1 MKPSSNY
8 KLFYIHTP
16 KTAGSS
22 VNEYFT
28 NIFPNS
34 ICHIEGKLK
43 LENGLDLDEYDF
55 ASGHIGYTHAH
66 KILDDKWLKLVTF
79 REPYSFVISHLCW
92 IRLLADPG
100 QEERFNNHPEIFQR
114 IAKKMASLDLS
125 KADSIKLFIEWL
137 DSVGCDYLHNTQTF
151 YLDYAK
157 TIEGAK
163 AALEKI
169 EFVGTLEKIDKFLE
183 LINYELSLDVKFERA
198 PRKNVNK
205 QKYGLDINN
214 PEHKKALL
222 PLIDKDIEIYKIV
235 SDIQD
240 RSLSRY
246 ELPSKETGEIRG
258 WIDHVSEDSIR
269 GWGMYVDSSAH
280 LSLGLYLNEK
290 LIAETS
296 ARQYRAGVRKK
307 KIHSTGFCGFSFSL
321 SEVKISDG
329 VRISVRDLHT
339 GNLLPV
345 TSDVNATL
353 SLLGAIITN

>member
-1 MKPSSNY
+1 MKPRSNY

-43 LENGLDLDEYDF
+43 SEKGLDLDKYDF

-114 IAKKMASLDLS
+114 IATKMASLDLS
-125 KADSIKLFIEWL
+125 KAGNITLFIEWL
-137 DSVGCDYLHNTQTF
+137 DSISCDYLHNTQTF

-163 AALEKI
+163 AALKNI

-214 PEHKKALL
+214 PEHRQALL
-222 PLIDKDIEIYKIV
+222 PLIDKDIEIYEIV

-240 RSLSRY
+240 NNLNSY
-246 ELPSKETGEIRG
+246 ELPSKEAGEIRG
-258 WIDHVSEDSIR
+258 WIDHVSEGSVR
-269 GWGMYVDSSAH
+269 GWGMYINSSAH
-280 LSLGLYLNEK
+280 LSLGLYLNDK
-290 LIAETS
+290 LIQETVANI
-296 ARQYRAGVRKK
+296 ARVGLKK
-307 KIHSTGFCGFSFSL
+307 RKIHRTGFCAFNFNINDIYL
-321 SEVKISDG
+321 CKEDKLI
-329 VRISVRDLHT
+329 VRDLHT
-339 GNLLPV
+339 GLNISPTKDV
-345 TSDVNATL
+345 VSAMSIIGVDVN
-353 SLLGAIITN
+353 